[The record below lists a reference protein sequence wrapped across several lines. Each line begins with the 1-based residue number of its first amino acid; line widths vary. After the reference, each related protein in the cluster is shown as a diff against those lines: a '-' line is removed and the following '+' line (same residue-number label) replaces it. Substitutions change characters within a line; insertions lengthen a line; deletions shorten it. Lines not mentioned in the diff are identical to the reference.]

1 MSGRCEE
8 CGASTVWDSDV
19 GSAICL
25 QCGTL
30 ADPTQSVLASHL
42 ETVDVSGRDF
52 APWVNVPGG
61 STLRGRN
68 GWALSGQGK
77 EGRDRKNTIAM
88 HDFIRVLA
96 TRVSNPGLTP
106 RAQGIFDQA
115 MRLGKYRWGHKARL
129 TAGAALAISLRE
141 SRKSDYLRDIAYLL
155 NEPHTVLSRA
165 FSKVV
170 ALLQLG
176 LSTTDPAVH
185 LPTLQTHLVS
195 LLDGT
200 GSVGPAL
207 PAQLVKV
214 LFPLLPRL
222 PSITDTASSL
232 AGLLARTNAFTHLP
246 TPPTACA
253 LLMLALEAE
262 LSASL
267 PNAGAF
273 AAALGTRLGAAK
285 ATVMLRYKEIYDL
298 VEEWIREVPWLD
310 AHERK
315 PTKGREGK
323 GRSKVA
329 KRVVVAR
336 GLKDVVLFQ
345 EEIWRKRIQHDGRP
359 LVQLDLDESDKGA
372 VGSGDQWWDSSEAG
386 SSNGSSRSMPV
397 LGEDHMP
404 PRKKAKTRHAKT
416 VVDASQ
422 FLLNPLS
429 AATSSPAP
437 TSAVGSPDLLAHLL
451 TADASFLPHAFSH
464 VPSRLQLL
472 ASARGGTEPR
482 HIADEELFT
491 EDELEGLMRSPEE
504 VEAVRTAMGWDLDD
518 DEGVDARND
527 ARNDWGGASALGNV
541 GAGSSATKG
550 EKRKRKLPDGGD
562 GLDAGRGTKPRGSK
576 KIDMEALAR
585 LLDPDADL
593 DLATEDTV
601 DTPAHGACEAAGPE
615 DHDGEEGEEDWEE
628 YEEGAYAADH
638 HEDAD
643 VGYGAAEEEV
653 VEEWRPLSPGG
664 GGGLSED
671 WFEF

>member
-25 QCGTL
+25 ECGTL

-42 ETVDVSGRDF
+42 ENVDVSGRDF

-61 STLRGRN
+61 NTLRGRN

-77 EGRDRKNTIAM
+77 EARDRKNTIAM
-88 HDFIRVLA
+88 HEFIRVLA
-96 TRVSNPGLTP
+96 TRVSSPGLTP

-115 MRLGKYRWGHKARL
+115 MRLGKYRWGRKARL
-129 TAGAALAISLRE
+129 TAGAALAIALRE

-155 NEPHTVLSRA
+155 DEPHIALSRA

-185 LPTLQTHLVS
+185 LPTLQSHLAS
-195 LLDGT
+195 LLNGSGNGAGT
-200 GSVGPAL
+200 AL
-207 PAQLVKV
+207 PPQLVKV

-232 AGLLARTNAFTHLP
+232 AGLLARTNAFAHLP

-262 LSASL
+262 LSTSL

-273 AAALGTRLGAAK
+273 AAALGARLSAAK

-315 PTKGREGK
+315 PAKRGREGK

-329 KRVVVAR
+329 KRIVVAR
-336 GLKDVVLFQ
+336 GLKDVVRFQ
-345 EEIWRKRIQHDGRP
+345 EEIWRKRVAHDGRP
-359 LVQLDLDESDKGA
+359 LVQLDADESDKGTT
-372 VGSGDQWWDSSEAG
+372 GSGDQWWDSSAAG
-386 SSNGSSRSMPV
+386 SSSGSSSRSV
-397 LGEDHMP
+397 LGEDRMP
-404 PRKKAKTRHAKT
+404 PRKKARTRYAKT

-429 AATSSPAP
+429 AAAPSPSSSSPAP
-437 TSAVGSPDLLAHLL
+437 TSSMGSPDLLTHLL
-451 TADASFLPHAFSH
+451 TADASSLPHAFVH
-464 VPSRLQLL
+464 APSRLQLL
-472 ASARGGTEPR
+472 SSARGGTEEH
-482 HIADEELFT
+482 HIADDELFA

-504 VEAVRTAMGWDLDD
+504 MEAVRTAMGWDLDD
-518 DEGVDARND
+518 DERVDARND
-527 ARNDWGGASALGNV
+527 WEGVGENV
-541 GAGSSATKG
+541 PCETRAAKG
-550 EKRKRKLPDGGD
+550 KKRKRKLPGGGD
-562 GLDAGRGTKPRGSK
+562 GLDAGSGSQPRGSK

-601 DTPAHGACEAAGPE
+601 DTPANNGCDAAGPE
-615 DHDGEEGEEDWEE
+615 DLDDEDDEEDWEE
-628 YEEGAYAADH
+628 QEGGANAVGPHNGAN
-638 HEDAD
+638 
-643 VGYGAAEEEV
+643 VGYGAAEEE